1 MRIAVIKQDLQ
12 KTLANLEDQSKSI
25 VDHYELIKEYG
36 MEVPAMEQ
44 ASFQM
49 MAVDFTSCKEAMDL
63 VEDAKPLNIKKFSSD
78 LSNEVNLL
86 RKDVIDIRT
95 SAQAPMILSAS
106 MQGHKSVYI
115 SISIYIYNIMIV
127 EYQNHK
133 HNLLNIF

>member
-1 MRIAVIKQDLQ
+1 
-12 KTLANLEDQSKSI
+12 
-25 VDHYELIKEYG
+25 

-106 MQGHKSVYI
+106 M
-115 SISIYIYNIMIV
+115 
-127 EYQNHK
+127 
-133 HNLLNIF
+133 